1 MSDLQRGLMDIS
13 KKILTA
19 ISLSLASVI
28 LAAPAAAAVI
38 NVVKSPECGCCAKW
52 VEHLQ
57 KAGHTVKVENGDPSL
72 EATRLGVPEDL
83 RSCHTSTVGRYALEG
98 HVPAADIARLLRE
111 KPKAAG
117 LAVAGMP
124 MGAPG
129 MEHGDHKQAFNTIL
143 FDKAGKTRVFAKH

>member
-1 MSDLQRGLMDIS
+1 MHKN
-13 KKILTA
+13 KKLLAA
-19 ISLSLASVI
+19 ISLSVGSI
-28 LAAPAAAAVI
+28 IFAAPAAAAVI

-57 KAGHTVKVENGDPSL
+57 KAGHTVKVENGDPSV
-72 EATRLGVPEDL
+72 EAARLGVPNDL

-111 KPKAAG
+111 VPKAAG